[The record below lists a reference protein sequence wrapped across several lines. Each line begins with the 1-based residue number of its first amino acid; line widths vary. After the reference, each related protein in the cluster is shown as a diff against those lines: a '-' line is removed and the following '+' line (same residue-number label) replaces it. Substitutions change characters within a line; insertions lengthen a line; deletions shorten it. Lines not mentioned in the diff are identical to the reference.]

1 MYLYINKLA
10 LIQTAGRVWLLP
22 ASTKG
27 TRVGATIMLVSYSIY
42 RRETL
47 NGKSPTSA
55 ILPVGPDQTSF
66 GILSSIRGEI
76 GSAAK
81 HRPQELTA
89 YSVGTS
95 CKGEASYQPAR
106 KSFNHQISP
115 DTKKAHF
122 GGKMPLT
129 LGGYFCS

>member
-22 ASTKG
+22 ASTKE

-66 GILSSIRGEI
+66 GILSGIRGENRF
-76 GSAAK
+76 GSKASASGVN
-81 HRPQELTA
+81 RLLGRNVLQGRGFLP
-89 YSVGTS
+89 TS
-95 CKGEASYQPAR
+95 PKI
-106 KSFNHQISP
+106 F
-115 DTKKAHF
+115 
-122 GGKMPLT
+122 
-129 LGGYFCS
+129 